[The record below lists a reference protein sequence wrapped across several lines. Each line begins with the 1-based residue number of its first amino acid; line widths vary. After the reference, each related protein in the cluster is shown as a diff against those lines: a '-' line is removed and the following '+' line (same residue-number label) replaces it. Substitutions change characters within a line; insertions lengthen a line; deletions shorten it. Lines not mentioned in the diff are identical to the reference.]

1 MNYFNATKET
11 RSEIERRREAG
22 VQIPIEDDKFS
33 REAYKQME
41 IQGILAM
48 SEEEVS
54 TIKSQFCDFL
64 EREQKKYP
72 EEKISALAGLYSAL
86 SPEEFKASMLRP
98 SVLGELRK
106 YSFKAGYYITVGP
119 EHSVLGEE
127 RPDFAYGMTYDYSE
141 VDIEGGNLEP
151 EALQIIKNDA
161 EQRAEDVK
169 EKLESGMTL
178 YKAVKSDVGYRE
190 SAPTR

>member
-72 EEKISALAGLYSAL
+72 EEKMGALAELYGKL

-98 SVLGELRK
+98 SVLGDLRK
-106 YSFKAGYYITVGP
+106 YSFKAGYY
-119 EHSVLGEE
+119 VLFGTEPSINAE
-127 RPDFAYGMTYDYSE
+127 KPDFAYGMTYDYSKE
-141 VDIEGGNLEP
+141 DIEGGNLVP
-151 EALQIIKNDA
+151 EALQIIKSDA
-161 EQRAEDVK
+161 KQRAEDVK

-178 YKAVKSDVGYRE
+178 YNAVQSDVGYRE